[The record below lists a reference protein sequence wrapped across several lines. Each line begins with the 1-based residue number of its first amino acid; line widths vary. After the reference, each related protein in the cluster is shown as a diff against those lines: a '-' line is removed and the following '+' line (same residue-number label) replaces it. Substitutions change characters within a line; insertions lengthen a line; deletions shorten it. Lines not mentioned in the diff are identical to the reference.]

1 MLLLG
6 LSDSPGDQ
14 VSSYKGIPPSASPNE
29 KNSVM
34 VGLALPIRHR
44 SEDPQGCQKPS
55 HNRFASPIPR
65 RKRVFTKRRDP
76 QRGDCGRTPRKE
88 VDHEV

>member
-44 SEDPQGCQKPS
+44 SEDP
-55 HNRFASPIPR
+55 
-65 RKRVFTKRRDP
+65 
-76 QRGDCGRTPRKE
+76 
-88 VDHEV
+88 

>member
-1 MLLLG
+1 MTDSYLCIPKAKMLLLG

-44 SEDPQGCQKPS
+44 SEDP
-55 HNRFASPIPR
+55 
-65 RKRVFTKRRDP
+65 
-76 QRGDCGRTPRKE
+76 
-88 VDHEV
+88 